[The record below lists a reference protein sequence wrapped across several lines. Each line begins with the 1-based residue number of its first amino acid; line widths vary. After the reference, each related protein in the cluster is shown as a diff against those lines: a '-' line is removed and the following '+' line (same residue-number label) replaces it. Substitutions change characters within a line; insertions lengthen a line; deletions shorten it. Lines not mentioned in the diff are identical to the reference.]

1 MLTRTISKLTTKLVL
16 FIGTSLALVA
26 GGVVTFVSH
35 SASFYAP
42 AQVKL
47 QTNRQDIRFSAAH
60 SLAAGSAEQATARAL
75 ALAAADFDEDGTPDL
90 LGSSTDGSTGSI
102 SFYRGNVEAILPT
115 SKTAPNAAAF
125 FPASNELALPLAP
138 EFLVTG
144 DFNADGHFDVVA
156 AARNRSTLALLAG
169 DGNGNF
175 AALQTLEL
183 SGNVTALAAGEI
195 NRADGLADLA
205 VAINA
210 PNGAQALL
218 FAAAEG
224 AWTAQPQT
232 FELAHEAT
240 SFAFGHLTRDAFAD
254 LAIAAGS
261 ELALLEG
268 GAPTPTMTRKA
279 MQFAIDSVAI
289 GRFTDTAR
297 NQIAMLARGGSIY
310 VAQDNRATNP
320 RGRRGSKTRNQDWRT
335 ELLLDAGTQPEAA
348 GTRQLLRAQ
357 VSTNAKDDL
366 LWLAADQLQIVTNK
380 FTPELAAVKAESQA
394 EIVAALPMRVS
405 PSAVN
410 GLVLLSA
417 KHAAPL
423 VAQPE
428 VAMTFTVN
436 NTSDFGDLFPGD
448 GVCSF
453 SQTGGA
459 NTCTLRAAIQEANAN
474 VGLDTINFNINAGPQ
489 TITIGTPL
497 PIIGAPVTVG
507 GVVISGETL
516 RLDGVPQAGAPAD
529 QSITITYT
537 VPPTAPPPTPAAAL
551 NLLSSGNTVRG
562 LTIRGINFNAGIN
575 LSGSNNNII
584 EGNTIFSISGSG
596 VSFNNSSNN
605 TIGGT
610 TAAARNIIYENYT
623 GIELNQ
629 ITTTQNTIVGNYIGT
644 NSTGTI
650 AMGNFTGIAI
660 NFAENN
666 TIGGTTAGARNIIS
680 GNDDEG
686 ISITGAMVGK
696 PLTGQP
702 SGSISLPGQ
711 MPEAANNNTIQGNYI
726 GVDATGVNPLGNG
739 ISSEFSPRGGIRI
752 FGANGTIIRGN
763 VIANNSGNGVFVEP
777 MLSPS
782 PDAVNNSIQDN
793 SIHSN
798 SGLGIELG
806 AAGVT
811 PNDAGDADAGA
822 NNLQNFPVLTS
833 ALSRTTGTTISGTLN
848 SAANSSYTI
857 ELFSNAACDASGN
870 GEGETFVTRLAVTTD
885 AAGNATFSTVVT
897 PPLAA
902 GRALTA
908 TATDLNGNTSEF
920 SACVAVQNA
929 VADLAVTKT
938 ATPNPVFVGNN
949 LTYNLTVSNAGPN
962 DATGVV
968 LTDTIAIPGGQFT
981 IVSAT
986 TPKPGGSCSTSG
998 STITCSLGSF
1008 APGASTTVTIV
1019 IAPTIPTG
1027 PTIPPNSVTATNTAT
1042 VTGIEVDS
1050 NLLNNT
1056 VTVTSTVSASADLA
1070 VTQTVSVNP
1079 AQSGQVVTYSITVTN
1094 NGPSV
1099 AATATANITLPPQLT
1114 NITCTAAP
1122 GWICSGTGNVWAT
1135 SFPSMGPGSAT
1146 TTLRGTLACLTQ
1158 DTTLTSTATVS
1169 GQSFDPNAANNTS
1182 TLNSTGLVG
1191 AALGAIAY
1199 DAGGTALSFG
1209 PVVAGSTATPPS
1221 GTFTLT
1227 NTGCLPMN
1235 LTTALFRRASDT
1247 ATLAGVDDSR
1257 YYSLRLVPATGAEI
1271 PLPRVDNPDRNG
1283 THLIPINRTLLS
1295 GEQLR
1300 FRVSFNP
1307 PLPFFAGFFAQK
1319 DQQLFASQVLPG
1331 LLNSMLTFNFIAG
1344 SVAGTPGSAT
1354 ADMTARVSPAVQII
1368 PREGFTTGTQLV
1380 NMDTIFGDFR
1390 VRVSLFDANKNVN
1403 RITYQ
1408 FFDTFRQPAGN
1419 PLEVNLATAIS
1430 QSALL
1435 PGQCFTL
1442 QQDFSGAGARPDIVY
1457 VRVTVTDADG
1467 TSVSASSS
1475 PFIPTLTAT
1484 SAFTP
1489 EAVRGDVITLPAL
1502 RWGTVSDARRRQTD
1516 SRSIKDVTKREN

>member
-60 SLAAGSAEQATARAL
+60 SLTTGAAEQTTAQAL

-90 LGSSTDGSTGSI
+90 LGGSTDGSMGSI
-102 SFYRGNVEAILPT
+102 SLYRGNVEAILPT
-115 SKTAPNAAAF
+115 SQTAPNAAAF

-175 AALQTLEL
+175 AALQTIEL

-224 AWTAQPQT
+224 AFDAQPQT

-261 ELALLEG
+261 ELVLLEG

-320 RGRRGSKTRNQDWRT
+320 RGRRGSKASNPDWRT

-366 LWLAADQLQIVTNK
+366 LVLAADQLQIVTNK

-410 GLVLLSA
+410 GLVLLSS
-417 KHAAPL
+417 KHPAPL
-423 VAQPE
+423 VAKPE

-474 VGLDTINFNINAGPQ
+474 VGLDTINFNIAAGVQ
-489 TITIGTPL
+489 TIAINTPL
-497 PIIGAPVTVG
+497 PGI
-507 GVVISGETL
+507 GET
-516 RLDGVPQAGAPAD
+516 RLPGPPIEAVTITGVPPAGAPAD
-529 QSITITYT
+529 QTIVLTHT
-537 VPPTAPPPTPAAAL
+537 GQLTAATPAL
-551 NLLSSGNTVRG
+551 SLLSSGNTVRG
-562 LTIRGINFNAGIN
+562 LTISGTAFNVGIN
-575 LSGSNNNII
+575 LISSNNNVI
-584 EGNTIFSISGSG
+584 EGNTI
-596 VSFNNSSNN
+596 VSMNGFDEAGIRLNNSSNN

-610 TAAARNIIYENYT
+610 TPAARNIISGNFY
-623 GIELNQ
+623 GIELSQ
-629 ITTTQNTIVGNYIGT
+629 TTTTQNTIVGNYIGT
-644 NSTGTI
+644 DPTGTR
-650 AMGNFTGIAI
+650 AAGNFKGIELTL
-660 NFAENN
+660 AENN
-666 TIGGTTAGARNIIS
+666 TIGGTTAGARNVIS
-680 GNDDEG
+680 GNDGEG
-686 ISITGAMVGK
+686 ISITGFQF
-696 PLTGQP
+696 LTFLQAGP
-702 SGSISLPGQ
+702 VS
-711 MPEAANNNTIQGNYI
+711 EAANNNNIQGNYI
-726 GVDATGVNPLGNG
+726 GVDATGSNPLGNG
-739 ISSEFSPRGGIRI
+739 LFSEGPETSGIRI
-752 FGANGTIIRGN
+752 SSANGTIIRGN
-763 VIANNSGNGVFVEP
+763 IIANSLGSGVLIQPQPTFTPPPPN
-777 MLSPS
+777 
-782 PDAVNNSIQDN
+782 AVNNSIQSN
-793 SIHSN
+793 SIYN
-798 SGLGIELG
+798 NGGLGIDLG
-806 AAGVT
+806 TTGVT
-811 PNDAGDADAGA
+811 PNDVGDADVGA
-822 NNLQNFPVLTS
+822 NNLQNFPVITS
-833 ALSRTTGTTISGTLN
+833 ALSRPTGTTISGTLN

-902 GRALTA
+902 GRGLTA
-908 TATDLNGNTSEF
+908 TATDLSGNTSEF

-929 VADLAVTKT
+929 VADLVVTKT

-981 IVSAT
+981 VVSAT

-1056 VTVTSTVSASADLA
+1056 VTVTSTVSASADLS
-1070 VTQTVSVNP
+1070 VTQTVSANP

-1094 NGPSV
+1094 NGPSA

-1114 NITCTAAP
+1114 NITCTPAP
-1122 GWICSGTGNVWAT
+1122 GWICTGTGNVWAT
-1135 SFPSMGPGSAT
+1135 TFPNMGLGSAT
-1146 TTLRGTLACLTQ
+1146 TTLRGTLACLSQ

-1182 TLNSTGLVG
+1182 TLNSTGLAG
-1191 AALGAIAY
+1191 AALGTIAY
-1199 DAGGTALSFG
+1199 DAGGTALSLG
-1209 PVVAGSTATPPS
+1209 PVVAGSSATPPS

-1235 LTTALFRRASDT
+1235 LTNAFFMRTGNTAN
-1247 ATLAGVDDSR
+1247 LAGVDDSR
-1257 YYSLRLVPATGAEI
+1257 YFALRLVPATGAEI
-1271 PLPRVDNPDRNG
+1271 LLPPTENPDRNAPQP
-1283 THLIPINRTLLS
+1283 IPINRTLLS
-1295 GEQLR
+1295 GQQLR
-1300 FRVSFNP
+1300 FRITFNP
-1307 PLPFFAGFFAQK
+1307 PLPFFAGFFAAR
-1319 DQQLFASQVLPG
+1319 DQGLFANQVLPDLVNSS
-1331 LLNSMLTFNFIAG
+1331 LLFNFI
-1344 SVAGTPGSAT
+1344 TGSAPGLEAAGDPGT
-1354 ADMTARVSPAVQII
+1354 ATANVTARVSPAVQII
-1368 PREGFTTGTQLV
+1368 ARDGNLVGNPATTPLV
-1380 NMDTIFGDFR
+1380 IMDTIRGDFR

-1475 PFIPTLTAT
+1475 PFIPALTAT
-1484 SAFTP
+1484 SAFTA
-1489 EAVRGDVITLPAL
+1489 EAVRSDVITLPAL
-1502 RWGTVSDARRRQTD
+1502 RWGTVSDARRRQMD